1 MVLSSEAVRQAL
13 LVHLPNLRAF
23 AMSLCHDKHDA
34 DDLLQ
39 ETMLK
44 AWNNLESFKEGT
56 NLRAWLFTIMRNTH
70 FSHYR
75 KKRTQL
81 IDEGTEALAQIGVPP
96 TQIDSADARHIEAA
110 LQQLNTEQREA
121 IILVAAEGF
130 NYEEAAAISNC
141 PVGTI
146 KSRLNRA
153 RSRLAEIL
161 GIRSADDF
169 TSSNSYMK

>member
-1 MVLSSEAVRQAL
+1 M
-13 LVHLPNLRAF
+13 
-23 AMSLCHDKHDA
+23 
-34 DDLLQ
+34 
-39 ETMLK
+39 
-44 AWNNLESFKEGT
+44 
-56 NLRAWLFTIMRNTH
+56 
-70 FSHYR
+70 
-75 KKRTQL
+75 
-81 IDEGTEALAQIGVPP
+81 
-96 TQIDSADARHIEAA
+96 
-110 LQQLNTEQREA
+110 NTEQREA

>member
-1 MVLSSEAVRQAL
+1 
-13 LVHLPNLRAF
+13 
-23 AMSLCHDKHDA
+23 MSLCHDKHDA

-96 TQIDSADARHIEAA
+96 TQIDFRRCPAHRGRAPAIEH
-110 LQQLNTEQREA
+110 
-121 IILVAAEGF
+121 
-130 NYEEAAAISNC
+130 
-141 PVGTI
+141 
-146 KSRLNRA
+146 RA
-153 RSRLAEIL
+153 TRGDHPGR
-161 GIRSADDF
+161 R
-169 TSSNSYMK
+169 

>member
-1 MVLSSEAVRQAL
+1 LSSESEREGL
-13 LVHLPNLRAF
+13 LTHLPNLRAF
-23 AMSLCHDKHDA
+23 AMSLCRNKHDA

-44 AWNNLESFKEGT
+44 AWNNLDSFREGT

-70 FSHYR
+70 FSDYR
-75 KKRTQL
+75 KKRADML
-81 IDEGTEALAQIGVPP
+81 DESSDQLAQIGVPP
-96 TQIDSADARHIEAA
+96 TQIDSADRRHIAAA
-110 LQQLNTEQREA
+110 LDKLNFEQREA

-161 GIRSADDF
+161 EINSSEDL
-169 TSSNSYMK
+169 TSSKTYMK

>member
-1 MVLSSEAVRQAL
+1 
-13 LVHLPNLRAF
+13 
-23 AMSLCHDKHDA
+23 LCRDQHDA

-39 ETMLK
+39 ETILK
-44 AWNNLESFKEGT
+44 AWNNLDSFHEGT

-70 FSHYR
+70 FSAYR
-75 KKRTQL
+75 KRQTEIVDDGGDQL
-81 IDEGTEALAQIGVPP
+81 SQIGVPP
-96 TQIDSADARHIEAA
+96 TQMDAADAHHIVAA
-110 LQQLNTEQREA
+110 LQQLNVEQREA

-146 KSRLNRA
+146 KSRINRA

-161 GIRSADDF
+161 NIRSVEDI
-169 TSSNSYMK
+169 SS

>member
-1 MVLSSEAVRQAL
+1 
-13 LVHLPNLRAF
+13 
-23 AMSLCHDKHDA
+23 MSLCRNKHDA

-44 AWNNLESFKEGT
+44 AWNNLDSFREGT

-70 FSHYR
+70 FSDYR
-75 KKRTQL
+75 KKRADML
-81 IDEGTEALAQIGVPP
+81 DESSDQLAQIGIPP
-96 TQIDSADARHIEAA
+96 TQIDSADRRHIAAA
-110 LQQLNTEQREA
+110 LDKLNFEQREA

-161 GIRSADDF
+161 EISSSDDL
-169 TSSNSYMK
+169 TSSKTYMK